1 MLAESEPLIRGAV
14 TALIV
19 LVAALAAYQV
29 ASRGLSV
36 LTRRSA
42 LSPQIALILRRT
54 LQWGIIVIALFLVLQ
69 AAGILNNAWA
79 MFTAVLG
86 LLAIGFVAVWS
97 VLSNILC
104 ALVLLITRSYRV
116 GDRVA
121 FPTDALEGL
130 VVDFNVIFTT
140 LQDTDGALIQVP
152 NNLFL
157 QKPIRRWP
165 GTGGPE
171 LQDQLMRDSAAEAP
185 RSASAGPAVGSRGAL
200 RR

>member
-1 MLAESEPLIRGAV
+1 MTPETEPLIRGGL

-19 LVAALAAYQV
+19 VVAAFAAYQV
-29 ASRGLSV
+29 GSRALKL

-54 LQWGIIVIALFLVLQ
+54 LQWGIIITAVFLVLQ
-69 AAGILNNAWA
+69 SAGILNNAWA

-86 LLAIGFVAVWS
+86 LVAIGFVAVWS
-97 VLSNILC
+97 VLSNVLC

-116 GDRVA
+116 GDVVA
-121 FPTDALEGL
+121 FPTDDLEGV

-140 LQDTDGALIQVP
+140 LQDTDGALIQIP

-157 QKPIRRWP
+157 QKPIRRRP
-165 GTGGPE
+165 GVGGLD
-171 LQDQLMRDSAAEAP
+171 LQEQLTRESAAKP
-185 RSASAGPAVGSRGAL
+185 RPVD
-200 RR
+200 